1 MPLKRLRKRE
11 RKQGIETDQSQSPV
25 NSKETIPT
33 YSDIVKEHDI
43 IPNTSSANA
52 CSEHAYVHAGKIRSK
67 TGDKTRTKDNKNR
80 SIILNKK
87 RANKQ
92 SLVEY

>member
-25 NSKETIPT
+25 NSDLTVPT
-33 YSDIVKEHDI
+33 YSDIVNQHDI
-43 IPNTSSANA
+43 IPNTSSTSLPA
-52 CSEHAYVHAGKIRSK
+52 IK